1 MDTAMFS
8 RWNATELLIEVV
20 EKGSFSAAA
29 DSLNLS
35 KSHVSRQI
43 SQLENHLG
51 IKLINRTTRKLALT
65 ETGNVYYQRCREIAD
80 QIDDVERVVQAEQA
94 EPQGRLRISVA
105 GAFGERYIAPAAAAF
120 MARYE
125 RVQIELDFSI
135 RNVDLVEEGYDLAI
149 RAGVLQDSSLIA
161 RRIASRNLVLCASRD
176 YFDLYGQPETIEELK
191 QHNCLV
197 GSRKQW
203 RLRIP
208 EKHSHIDI
216 SVTGSWRSNNGYALL
231 AAARQGLGI
240 VQLPEFYVHEDL
252 AAGRLIEIMSTY
264 KPTDMAVWAVYPSNR
279 HLSPKVRL
287 FIDLLIE
294 ELNNVAWL

>member
-1 MDTAMFS
+1 MFS
-8 RWNATELLIEVV
+8 RWNATELFIEVI
-20 EKGSFSAAA
+20 ETGSFSAAA
-29 DSLNLS
+29 NSLNLS

-51 IKLINRTTRKLALT
+51 IKLINRTTRKVALT
-65 ETGNVYYQRCREIAD
+65 ETGKAYYLRCREIAE
-80 QIDDVERVVQAEQA
+80 QIEDVERMVQAEQS
-94 EPQGRLRISVA
+94 EPRGRLRVSVA

-120 MARYE
+120 MARYSGVE
-125 RVQIELDFSI
+125 VELDFSI

-161 RRIASRNLVLCASRD
+161 RSIASRNLVLCASRD
-176 YFDLYGQPETIEELK
+176 YLDRYGQPETISALK
-191 QHNCLV
+191 KHNCLV

-203 RLRIP
+203 RFLDPAKNR
-208 EKHSHIDI
+208 HVDI

-231 AAARQGLGI
+231 AATRQSLGI
-240 VQLPEFYVHEDL
+240 AQLPEFYVHEDL
-252 AAGRLIEIMSTY
+252 EAGRLIEIMSAY

-287 FIDLLIE
+287 FVDLLVT
-294 ELNNVAWL
+294 ELKNVEWL